1 MCLHPDLYRA
11 WCTVPVYVQAGLCV
25 RARVFVPKRV
35 VVPVVSSVLA
45 HVTVERR
52 TVCGPLCMFLD
63 GWLCIAVP

>member
-1 MCLHPDLYRA
+1 MHGALSLYMYRQV
-11 WCTVPVYVQAGLCV
+11 CVCVRVFV